1 MRLGIFG
8 GTFDPPHIGHLLAA
22 VDAVERLTLD
32 RLVLVPAS
40 VQPLKTNSKVREA
53 KHRLAMTRLLVEG
66 DQRFAV
72 DPLEIERAGL
82 SFSVDTLRTFAERH
96 PSDERFFVV
105 GADVLRTFERWRE
118 PAEVLRLATLV
129 VMTRESE
136 GETAPG
142 NLPAGGRAIPSRRI
156 DVSSTEIRARV
167 SSGRSLHGFVP
178 DSIAAYIAAHGLYR

>member
-40 VQPLKTNSKVREA
+40 VQPLKSDSRVA
-53 KHRLAMTRLLVEG
+53 DAQHRLAMTRLLVE
-66 DQRFAV
+66 DDDRFAV

-82 SFSVDTLRTFAERH
+82 SFSVDTLRTFAQRY
-96 PSDERFFVV
+96 PSDERFFLV
-105 GADVLRTFERWRE
+105 GADVLQTFERWRE
-118 PAEVLRLATLV
+118 PAEVLRLATMV
-129 VMTRESE
+129 VMTRENGATGTVVPE
-136 GETAPG
+136 GA
-142 NLPAGGRAIPSRRI
+142 RAIASRRI
-156 DVSSTEIRARV
+156 DVSSTEIRARA
-167 SSGRSLHGFVP
+167 SAGRSLHGFVP

>member
-40 VQPLKTNSKVREA
+40 VQPLKADAATA
-53 KHRLAMTRLLVEG
+53 APAHRLAMTRLLVE
-66 DQRFAV
+66 DEDRFAV

-96 PSDERFFVV
+96 PADERFFLV

-118 PAEVLRLATLV
+118 PARVLELAQLV
-129 VMTRESE
+129 VMTRDDGAS
-136 GETAPG
+136 PG
-142 NLPAGGRAIPSRRI
+142 AVPDGARVIPSRRV
-156 DVSSTEIRARV
+156 DVSSTEIRARAAA
-167 SSGRSLHGFVP
+167 GRSLHGFVP